1 LSGVEWGNLAEVINE
16 VKGLG
21 WFQIL
26 PVGQKASQPYQ
37 FNIMHVIPSSKLPVE
52 TLPLDLLINNAISYN
67 RKTERRGMATSANML
82 AESKFAPAAKPD
94 PAREEMVKEAL
105 SQGLFML
112 PEYQFDH
119 CVYTITENNLTEEGL
134 IYGYN
139 KCAAFLRLK

>member
-1 LSGVEWGNLAEVINE
+1 MINE

-26 PVGQKASQPYQ
+26 PVGMKASQPYQ

-52 TLPLDLLINNAISYN
+52 TLPLDLLINNAVSYN
-67 RKTERRGMATSANML
+67 RKAERRGMATSANQL
-82 AESKFAPAAKPD
+82 AESKFAAAATAD
-94 PAREEMVKEAL
+94 AARETLEKEAV

-119 CVYTITENNLTEEGL
+119 CVY
-134 IYGYN
+134 
-139 KCAAFLRLK
+139 